1 MYYKV
6 VFNDNGIYRSILA
19 GNTKIDEYSELCI
32 LPSIKYKVG
41 EYVEHDSPLLVFR
54 SLNDAKKFVR
64 HECLTSF
71 PYKIFSCEIATFGS
85 ASFLFSLRCFS
96 NSSAFFKIP
105 IFFSMSKDFIASI
118 KSSLDF
124 I

>member
-71 PYKIFSCEIATFGS
+71 PYKIFSCEIVLST
-85 ASFLFSLRCFS
+85 
-96 NSSAFFKIP
+96 KI
-105 IFFSMSKDFIASI
+105 I
-118 KSSLDF
+118 KHMCMRNWPDGTVFADKVKLLWEVDNEVL
-124 I
+124 